1 MAGDKS
7 KKRAEKNT
15 ARLKLLFRT
24 VAGSVLFHV
33 LLRLVWK
40 GSTASAW
47 IHYPLFAT
55 AATSSWFCYSSL
67 NHHGA
72 PTYDPAGNLIDGGSD
87 LGLGGMT
94 SYSHDI
100 IYVSAFVLITTAAFS
115 DWFWLIALIIPGF
128 ATYKLWADIILP
140 WIFTPTQDEMER
152 NARMK
157 ETKEERRKREKKEA
171 KAENRRRGFR

>member
-55 AATSSWFCYSSL
+55 AATS
-67 NHHGA
+67 G
-72 PTYDPAGNLIDGGSD
+72 
-87 LGLGGMT
+87 
-94 SYSHDI
+94 
-100 IYVSAFVLITTAAFS
+100 
-115 DWFWLIALIIPGF
+115 
-128 ATYKLWADIILP
+128 IL
-140 WIFTPTQDEMER
+140 
-152 NARMK
+152 
-157 ETKEERRKREKKEA
+157 ERRHCRMFAISERVCCCRDELLVLLL
-171 KAENRRRGFR
+171 EPEPPWRSHVRPGG

>member
-55 AATSSWFCYSSL
+55 AA
-67 NHHGA
+67 
-72 PTYDPAGNLIDGGSD
+72 
-87 LGLGGMT
+87 
-94 SYSHDI
+94 
-100 IYVSAFVLITTAAFS
+100 FS
-115 DWFWLIALIIPGF
+115 DWFWLVALIIPGF

-140 WIFTPTQDEMER
+140 WIFTPTQDEMEK

>member
-1 MAGDKS
+1 M
-7 KKRAEKNT
+7 RLV
-15 ARLKLLFRT
+15 ARL
-24 VAGSVLFHV
+24 VLFHV

-55 AATSSWFCYSSL
+55 AATSSLFCYSSL

-94 SYSHDI
+94 SYYHDI

-115 DWFWLIALIIPGF
+115 DWFWLVALIIPGF

-140 WIFTPTQDEMER
+140 WIFTPTQDEMEK

>member
-15 ARLKLLFRT
+15 ARLKLLFRV

-55 AATSSWFCYSSL
+55 AATSAWFCR
-67 NHHGA
+67 HGPCMA
-72 PTYDPAGNLIDGGSD
+72 SVRKLTMEVRTG
-87 LGLGGMT
+87 T
-94 SYSHDI
+94 S
-100 IYVSAFVLITTAAFS
+100 
-115 DWFWLIALIIPGF
+115 ALF
-128 ATYKLWADIILP
+128 L
-140 WIFTPTQDEMER
+140 
-152 NARMK
+152 
-157 ETKEERRKREKKEA
+157 
-171 KAENRRRGFR
+171 